1 MNITK
6 KALENHDEIFE
17 GVKYAPVGETRPMTE
32 TNPEYVE
39 TFLNFAF
46 DEVYDYGNY
55 DKKLRWMIILASMIA
70 QNTRDRYKV
79 FLAAGLNIGITPEE
93 IMEIVY
99 QAVPYC
105 GIARVFDIIYDT
117 NEVLEA
123 NGVKLP
129 VSGGKQISYED
140 RFEKGLQKQKE
151 ICGADII
158 LIGTPAYW
166 DTISGLLKTFIDR
179 LYMLPEAEK
188 LNGKKLYFFAQGSG
202 PDEGTEKNYYTFNK

>member
-17 GVKYAPVGETRPMTE
+17 WVKYAPVWETRPMTE

-55 DKKLRWMIILASMIA
+55 DKKLRWMIILAIMIA

-79 FLAAGLNIGITPEE
+79 FLAAGLNIDITPEE

-99 QAVPYC
+99 
-105 GIARVFDIIYDT
+105 
-117 NEVLEA
+117 
-123 NGVKLP
+123 
-129 VSGGKQISYED
+129 
-140 RFEKGLQKQKE
+140 
-151 ICGADII
+151 
-158 LIGTPAYW
+158 
-166 DTISGLLKTFIDR
+166 
-179 LYMLPEAEK
+179 
-188 LNGKKLYFFAQGSG
+188 
-202 PDEGTEKNYYTFNK
+202 